1 MNPTLEIIENMNKNS
16 LLGIM
21 MQDIPLLPSGSL
33 HGEKV
38 NSWDKMKETLHSI
51 VEEFFG
57 STHCCL
63 TIMGVIVGATPW
75 LKSLFAGSSAPLR
88 VVEDTVKLL
97 GDGTVPCIT
106 LVLGG
111 NLTQG
116 LRRSVVSNAVI
127 VAIVCVRYRV
137 FPVIG
142 ITVVR
147 AASGSDWCHMI
158 HCIGMC

>member
-63 TIMGVIVGATPW
+63 TVFSYLSYIIRMSLCILLANLFQIMGVIVGATPW

-97 GDGTVPCIT
+97 G
-106 LVLGG
+106 
-111 NLTQG
+111 
-116 LRRSVVSNAVI
+116 
-127 VAIVCVRYRV
+127 
-137 FPVIG
+137 
-142 ITVVR
+142 
-147 AASGSDWCHMI
+147 
-158 HCIGMC
+158 